1 MLYCYEKACREAGME
16 EEKIRELRRGFDAD
30 YKRLKRENAEKDKI
44 GYSVILLS
52 ALEEEYASGSECLIA
67 DPDIDVERDAIN
79 NYELGRLREIL
90 TQMPEEERDFL
101 LASFEDARGTEKQ
114 VAEKKGMTR
123 RQVYLKREKLV
134 AQLRKQMGY
143 KNR

>member
-1 MLYCYEKACREAGME
+1 MLFWYEKACQEAGME

-67 DPDIDVERDAIN
+67 DPYNEVVKERI
-79 NYELGRLREIL
+79 
-90 TQMPEEERDFL
+90 
-101 LASFEDARGTEKQ
+101 
-114 VAEKKGMTR
+114 
-123 RQVYLKREKLV
+123 
-134 AQLRKQMGY
+134 
-143 KNR
+143 